1 MRWRGPRVSPARRLT
16 PELGERSVDARNQ
29 RGDFS
34 GFDFVM
40 PEMTGDDPRDVMPIG
55 LDVVSHAFL
64 PGMRLLLEHIQR
76 ARMACRELLAWGR
89 GDQLEAATLIGRMA
103 ANKRFSRRSRER
115 G

>member
-34 GFDFVM
+34 GFDFVI

-55 LDVVSHAFL
+55 LDVVSHAFIS
-64 PGMRLLLEHIQR
+64 G
-76 ARMACRELLAWGR
+76 RELR
-89 GDQLEAATLIGRMA
+89 LEDRYIGRELPVTGCFRA
-103 ANKRFSRRSRER
+103 PWR
-115 G
+115 